1 MESLSIIQMK
11 IFNQQQAIAL
21 IRVLTDIAWADGKI
35 DEREQAYLD
44 QLYAEAGLGEDER
57 KKIGQF
63 SSLLALTIIRDFTA
77 EQKERLAQL
86 MGQMIIIDRDINYN
100 EVKIYNAVNEYCKM
114 NADFNEDDYPE
125 YTRS

>member
-1 MESLSIIQMK
+1 MK
-11 IFNQQQAIAL
+11 IFNQQQTIAL
-21 IRVLTDIAWADGKI
+21 IRVLTDIAWADGRI

-77 EQKERLAQL
+77 EQKERLAQF

-100 EVKIYNAVNEYCKM
+100 EVKIYNAVNEFCKM